1 MVKSDLQGGTAQY
14 NGTAYDC
21 TVGTF
26 VKRDQ
31 FGQEG
36 GGISPSMMGDVQ
48 IRACDLPPGTVL
60 GIGQFVN
67 VMPNTGALR
76 QCKIHQW
83 KYVGPLIDLLLVDLN
98 EKA

>member
-1 MVKSDLQGGTAQY
+1 MVKSDLQGGTLQY
-14 NGTAYDC
+14 NNAAYDC

-26 VKRDQ
+26 EKRDVLVA
-31 FGQEG
+31 
-36 GGISPSMMGDVQ
+36 GGISAMLMGDAQ
-48 IRACDLPPGTVL
+48 IRACDLPVGTVL

-67 VMPNTGALR
+67 VMPNTGGLR

-83 KYVGPLIDLLLVDLN
+83 KYVGPLIDLLLVDIN